1 MLALGCWALWPSE
14 QAYTALP
21 TSATDESAANSDA
34 ADAELSAQP
43 LEVEHLFL
51 GQGGTLAAVSERIG
65 LSADERIQL
74 LSIADEHLDLRRL
87 SPRTGISVQ
96 RRPDGTA
103 VSVAIRAE
111 KERFVRVSLPPSP
124 TEAAESESGESI
136 GMQAE
141 IVPLNYRTEIE
152 TEGGI
157 VTSSVAQALGHLSQ
171 SQFLTQA
178 YADIFQWD
186 VDLLVDPRPGDEVR
200 VVYETR
206 TLGEVPHDLPRF
218 GDAAVRS
225 GEFVGIGRILA
236 ARYDGAVADGVAY
249 WVEEEPSA
257 GNYFDDEGKPLRK
270 SFLKSPL
277 NYRRISSR
285 FSKAR
290 RNPVTRKVVPHH
302 GVDFAASSGTPVTA
316 TADGRIISA
325 GWDGPLGKAVR
336 LRHGGEYVTI
346 YGHLRG
352 FARGIKSGVEVS
364 QGQVIGYVGSTGRAT
379 GPHLHYT
386 VVKNGR
392 AIDPL
397 KMKNPTAK
405 RLEERLMPTLNA
417 SRLRWDP
424 LLTELELSTRVDVAD
439 GKPTAVDPSAVL
451 SGS

>member
-1 MLALGCWALWPSE
+1 L
-14 QAYTALP
+14 
-21 TSATDESAANSDA
+21 D
-34 ADAELSAQP
+34 
-43 LEVEHLFL
+43 VEHLFL

-65 LSADERIQL
+65 LSADERIEL
-74 LSIADEHLDLRRL
+74 LSVADEHLDLRRL

-96 RRPDGTA
+96 RQLDGTPF
-103 VSVAIRAE
+103 SVAIRAE
-111 KERFVRVSLPPSP
+111 KERFLRISLPQR
-124 TEAAESESGESI
+124 AADDAGDVDATDGANAD
-136 GMQAE
+136 GMQAQ
-141 IVPLNYRTEIE
+141 IVRLDYRTEIE
-152 TEGGI
+152 TEGGT

-171 SQFLTQA
+171 NQFLTQA

-200 VVYETR
+200 IVYETR

-218 GDAAVRS
+218 GDAALRS

-236 ARYDGAVADGVAY
+236 ARYDGAVANGVAY
-249 WVEEEPSA
+249 WVEEGPNS
-257 GNYFDDEGKPLRK
+257 GNYFDDQGQPLRK

-285 FSKAR
+285 CSKAR

-364 QGQVIGYVGSTGRAT
+364 QGQVIGYVGATGRAT

-439 GKPTAVDPSAVL
+439 GKPTAVDPNAVL